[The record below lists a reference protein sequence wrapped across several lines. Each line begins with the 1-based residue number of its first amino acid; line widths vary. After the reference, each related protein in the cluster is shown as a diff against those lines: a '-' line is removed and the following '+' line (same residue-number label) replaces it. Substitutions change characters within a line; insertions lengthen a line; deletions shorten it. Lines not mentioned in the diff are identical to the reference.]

1 MPLLSAKP
9 VIYVAN
15 VNEDSVG
22 SDLSD
27 NKYYMALKAIADEE
41 KSGIIH
47 ICAGLEAE
55 ISELEG
61 EEKKAFLA
69 ELGIEQSGLDNLV
82 TACYDLLGL
91 ISFLTAGPEEV
102 RAWTITRGT
111 KAPQA
116 AGKIHTDFERG
127 FIRAEVI
134 SFDDLVACGS
144 TAVAKEK
151 GLMRSEGKE
160 YVMQDGDVVLFRF
173 NV

>member
-1 MPLLSAKP
+1 MRDVPLLSAKP

-69 ELGIEQSGLDNLV
+69 
-82 TACYDLLGL
+82 
-91 ISFLTAGPEEV
+91 
-102 RAWTITRGT
+102 
-111 KAPQA
+111 
-116 AGKIHTDFERG
+116 
-127 FIRAEVI
+127 
-134 SFDDLVACGS
+134 
-144 TAVAKEK
+144 
-151 GLMRSEGKE
+151 
-160 YVMQDGDVVLFRF
+160 
-173 NV
+173 